1 MGDKRADEPVDERA
15 GIRTFL
21 IADVRGYTLFT
32 QERGD
37 EAAAKLAARFA
48 GVAREAVDD
57 HGGSVIELRGDEALA
72 VFESARQA
80 IRAATVLQRRF
91 LEETEADP
99 TLPLPVGIGLDAG
112 EAVPLEHGYRGGALN
127 LAARLCGRAGPGE
140 ILASHGV
147 VLLARKVE
155 GVRLV
160 DRGEAH
166 LKGLDEPVRVFRV
179 ISEESDPAEGYRLL
193 APAPPARGSAPVR
206 LARRHPVAAALLALA
221 LVAAVAVPTT
231 LALRGGGGELVVG
244 DALAMIDLSTR
255 ELGGSIPLESRP
267 GDVAV
272 GAGGI
277 WVTLPDR
284 GAVMRID
291 PETMTIRNTIPVGA
305 DPSDVAIGGGSVWV
319 TNGGSASVSRISTET
334 EKVVQTIPLTGGPAG
349 IAVGRGGVW
358 VANSL
363 SASVTHIDAES
374 GDVLAT
380 IEVGDSPVD
389 IALDDRDVWVT
400 NAASGTVSRI
410 DPATDLEVQ
419 AVPVGNGPRAIAVGP
434 DGVWVANFLGGNV
447 SHIDP
452 DTNAVDRAIPVG
464 EAPTAL
470 TLADGALWVSDG
482 SDGSVTTIEPEG
494 AGGTVTSFPLGSQA
508 DDITL
513 GDGALWVT
521 VRDVESSHRGGT
533 LTVWAPVDWM
543 DSQDPALAYSAL
555 SWSILALTNDG
566 LVGFRHTG
574 GLENNTLVPDLA
586 RSLPEPTDGGT
597 TYTFQL
603 REGVRYSTGAPVR
616 AEDFRRGIERVFANL
631 DADGYPSGGVPYFSG
646 IVGATVCNRTPG
658 APCDLSDGIV
668 ADNETGTV
676 TFHLRAPDPD
686 FVFAL
691 TMPFGFAVPAD
702 SPDVL
707 GDVETF
713 PATGPYVIDRY
724 EPGEVVE
731 LVRNPEFRSWSQAAR
746 PDGFPDRIVWR
757 LGSDQDAMVED
768 TLAGKADLVFVP
780 PSDRIVELSSS
791 HAGQLHLTPRANT
804 VYMDLNTQAP
814 PFDDVRVRRALNFAV
829 DRSEVEALAGGE
841 FHAACQILPPN
852 LPGFASYCPYTRHP
866 NGTWTPDLE
875 RAQELVDAS
884 DTAGTKV
891 TVWASEDA
899 NAVSVPIGKYFKD
912 LLEQLGY
919 RANLR
924 RVSKPEWA
932 SALYGR
938 PREAQITFASWTSD
952 YPTASG
958 FINPLFVC
966 HAPYNNTGFCDPAID
981 RRISEATGLR
991 LTDPAGAGDL
1001 WASIDHDLVDQAPWV
1016 PLGTWDWVN
1025 LVSERIGNYQSGPMG
1040 GPLIDQMWVR

>member
-319 TNGGSASVSRISTET
+319 TNGGSASVSRISAET

-389 IALDDRDVWVT
+389 VALDDRNVWVT

-852 LPGFASYCPYTRHP
+852 LPGFASYCPGSRASPGARRCVGYGRDEGDGVGERRRERGLGTDRQVLQGSVGAARLPREPPARQQTRVGVGAVRPAARSADHVRELDQRLP
-866 NGTWTPDLE
+866 HRVGVHQPAVRVP
-875 RAQELVDAS
+875 RALQQHR
-884 DTAGTKV
+884 
-891 TVWASEDA
+891 
-899 NAVSVPIGKYFKD
+899 
-912 LLEQLGY
+912 LLRSGD
-919 RANLR
+919 RPANLR
-924 RVSKPEWA
+924 GDRSTPYR
-932 SALYGR
+932 SRGGR
-938 PREAQITFASWTSD
+938 
-952 YPTASG
+952 
-958 FINPLFVC
+958 
-966 HAPYNNTGFCDPAID
+966 
-981 RRISEATGLR
+981 
-991 LTDPAGAGDL
+991 
-1001 WASIDHDLVDQAPWV
+1001 
-1016 PLGTWDWVN
+1016 
-1025 LVSERIGNYQSGPMG
+1025 
-1040 GPLIDQMWVR
+1040 

>member
-1 MGDKRADEPVDERA
+1 VGGERADEPVDERA

-48 GVAREAVDD
+48 EVAREAVND

-179 ISEESDPAEGYRLL
+179 ISEESDPSEGFRLL
-193 APAPPARGSAPVR
+193 APAPLARGSAPVR
-206 LARRHPVAAALLALA
+206 LARRHPVATALLALA

-244 DALAMIDLSTR
+244 DALAMIELSTG

-305 DPSDVAIGGGSVWV
+305 DPSDIAIGGGSVWV
-319 TNGGSASVSRISTET
+319 TNGGSASVSRISAET
-334 EKVVQTIPLTGGPAG
+334 EQVVETIPLTGGPAG

-389 IALDDRDVWVT
+389 VALDDSNVWVT

-419 AVPVGNGPRAIAVGP
+419 AVPVGNGPRAIVAGP
-434 DGVWVANFLGGNV
+434 DGVWVANLLGGNV

-464 EAPTAL
+464 EAPTGL

-482 SDGSVTTIEPEG
+482 SDGSVRSIEREG

-513 GDGALWVT
+513 GDGVLWVT

-543 DSQDPALAYSAL
+543 DSQDPALAYSNL

-574 GLENNTLVPDLA
+574 GLENNTVVPDLA
-586 RSLPEPTDGGT
+586 RSLPEPTDGGK

-631 DADGYPSGGVPYFSG
+631 DADGNPSGGVPYFSA
-646 IVGATVCNRTPG
+646 ILGAQGCSRTPG
-658 APCDLSDGIV
+658 EPCDLSEGIR
-668 ADNETGTV
+668 ADNEAGTV
-676 TFHLRAPDPD
+676 TFHLSAPDPD
-686 FVFAL
+686 FLFAL
-691 TMPFGFAVPAD
+691 TMPFAYAVPSG

-707 GDVETF
+707 GETETF

-731 LVRNPEFRSWSQAAR
+731 LVRNPDFRSWSQAVR

-757 LGSDQDAMVED
+757 LGSDKDAMVED
-768 TLAGKADLVFVP
+768 TLAGKADLVFDP
-780 PSDRIVELSSS
+780 PSDRIAELSSS
-791 HAGQLHLTPRANT
+791 HAGQLHLTPQANT
-804 VYMDLNTQAP
+804 MYMSLNTQAP

-841 FHAACQILPPN
+841 FHATCQILPPN
-852 LPGFASYCPYTRHP
+852 LPGYASYCPYTRHP
-866 NGTWTPDLE
+866 NGTWTPEPE

-884 DTAGTKV
+884 DTARMEV

-899 NAVSVPIGKYFKD
+899 YAVSVPIGKYFKG

-919 RANLR
+919 RAKLR
-924 RVSKPEWA
+924 LVSKPEWA
-932 SALYGR
+932 SALFGR
-938 PREAQITFASWTSD
+938 PREAQITFVGWTSD
-952 YPTASG
+952 YPAASG
-958 FINPLFVC
+958 FISPLFVC
-966 HAPYNNTGFCDPAID
+966 DAPYIYTGFCDPAID

-1001 WASIDHDLVDQAPWV
+1001 WASIDHDLVDQALWV
-1016 PLGTWDWVN
+1016 PLGTHDWVN